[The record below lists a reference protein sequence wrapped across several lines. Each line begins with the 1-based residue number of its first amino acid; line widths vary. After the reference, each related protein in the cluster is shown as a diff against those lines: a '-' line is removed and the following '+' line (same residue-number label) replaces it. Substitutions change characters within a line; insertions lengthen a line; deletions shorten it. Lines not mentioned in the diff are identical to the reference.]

1 MDVIETA
8 IRNAFEKG
16 DASDRAFRERVY
28 RSAFAALERAL
39 KANPNVTVETAINRR
54 KNLQAKIVEIESEFV
69 PAAPAAAPDVRA
81 AERALGEVR
90 IEAPAPRPA
99 AASPAPSAAPSVS
112 LDDASRGLP
121 AAPEVTVAPPAAAPS
136 ARHAAPE
143 PSVAPHP
150 GDRSPAEPVL
160 AGSPQFDPRA
170 ERSAPAAAPSAES
183 AVPAQVERVVD
194 GRRRRPFA
202 AMFVIVTLAAA
213 IGAGIWWGMSTGL
226 FKSLAEIDT
235 SVPNPPK
242 VAAEE
247 DFDPEEEPIGAP
259 SLPGAADAQRDWIG
273 VFSPADASTVAAPSG
288 TEAAAMSDDTGAF
301 LRVRSTS
308 DAAVV
313 FDVGQGVLE
322 KLAGKSVVFAVVAR
336 AEEGKETQIS
346 ISCNFGELGGCGR
359 KRYAVGYERGDFLF
373 EVAFPAKQPGAAG
386 TIAIVSD
393 IGGEGKAIDIYEIKA
408 SPAQ

>member
-16 DASDRAFRERVY
+16 DASDRAFREKVY

-39 KANPNVTVETAINRR
+39 KANQHVTVEAAINRR
-54 KNLQAKIVEIESEFV
+54 KSLQAKITEIESEFL
-69 PAAPAAAPDVRA
+69 PAAPAVAPDVRA

-90 IEAPAPRPA
+90 IEPAGPRAGATA
-99 AASPAPSAAPSVS
+99 AAAPAAPSVS
-112 LDDASRGLP
+112 LGDSGRAGTAVP
-121 AAPEVTVAPPAAAPS
+121 G
-136 ARHAAPE
+136 
-143 PSVAPHP
+143 PSVAPVS
-150 GDRSPAEPVL
+150 GDRSQPGAVL
-160 AGSPQFDPRA
+160 PDPPEFDPHA
-170 ERSAPAAAPSAES
+170 ERAAPVPGGEA

-194 GRRRRPFA
+194 SRRRRPFA
-202 AMFVIVTLAAA
+202 AMFVVVTLAAA
-213 IGAGIWWGMSTGL
+213 IGAGVWWGMSTGL

-235 SVPNPPK
+235 SVPNPPT
-242 VAAEE
+242 VTAEE
-247 DFDPEEEPIGAP
+247 DFDPDEEPIGAP
-259 SLPGAADAQRDWIG
+259 ALPGTADQRDWIG
-273 VFSPADASTVAAPSG
+273 VFAPADASTVAAPAG
-288 TEAAAMSDDTGAF
+288 TEAATMSDDTGTF
-301 LRVRSTS
+301 RRLRSNS

-322 KLAGKSVVFAVVAR
+322 KLAGKRVVFAVVAR

-373 EVAFPAKQPGAAG
+373 EVAFPQKQPGAAG

-393 IGGEGKAIDIYEIKA
+393 IGGEGKAIDVYEIKA
-408 SPAQ
+408 SPAE

>member
-16 DASDRAFRERVY
+16 DASDRAFREKVY

-39 KANPNVTVETAINRR
+39 KANQHVTVEAAINRR
-54 KNLQAKIVEIESEFV
+54 KSLQAKITEIESEFL
-69 PAAPAAAPDVRA
+69 PAAPAVAPDVRA

-90 IEAPAPRPA
+90 IEPAGPRAGATA
-99 AASPAPSAAPSVS
+99 AAAPAAPSVS
-112 LDDASRGLP
+112 LGDGGRAG
-121 AAPEVTVAPPAAAPS
+121 S
-136 ARHAAPE
+136 AVPG
-143 PSVAPHP
+143 PSVAPVS
-150 GDRSPAEPVL
+150 GDRSRTGAVLPEP
-160 AGSPQFDPRA
+160 PEFDPHA
-170 ERSAPAAAPSAES
+170 ERAAPVPGGEA

-194 GRRRRPFA
+194 SRRRRPFA
-202 AMFVIVTLAAA
+202 AMFVVVTLAAA
-213 IGAGIWWGMSTGL
+213 IGAGVWWGMSTGL

-235 SVPNPPK
+235 SVPNPPT
-242 VAAEE
+242 VTAEE
-247 DFDPEEEPIGAP
+247 DFDPDEEPIGAP
-259 SLPGAADAQRDWIG
+259 ALPGTADQRDWIG
-273 VFSPADASTVAAPSG
+273 VFSPADASTVAAPAG
-288 TEAAAMSDDTGAF
+288 TEAATMSDDTGTF
-301 LRVRSTS
+301 LRLRSNS

-322 KLAGKSVVFAVVAR
+322 KLAGKRVVFAVVAR

-373 EVAFPAKQPGAAG
+373 EVAFPQKQPGAAG

-393 IGGEGKAIDIYEIKA
+393 IAGEGKAIDVYEIKA
-408 SPAQ
+408 SPAE

>member
-16 DASDRAFRERVY
+16 DASDRAFREKVY

-39 KANPNVTVETAINRR
+39 KANPHVTVETAINRR
-54 KNLQAKIVEIESEFV
+54 KNLQSKITEIESEYL
-69 PAAPAAAPDVRA
+69 PAAPAVSPDVRA

-90 IEAPAPRPA
+90 IEPTGPRAGATPA
-99 AASPAPSAAPSVS
+99 AATAAPSVS
-112 LDDASRGLP
+112 LGDGSRAGP
-121 AAPEVTVAPPAAAPS
+121 
-136 ARHAAPE
+136 AAPE
-143 PSVAPHP
+143 PSVAPGP
-150 GDRSPAEPVL
+150 AQRSKFAPALPEP
-160 AGSPQFDPRA
+160 PEFDPQA
-170 ERSAPAAAPSAES
+170 ERAAPVAGAEA
-183 AVPAQVERVVD
+183 AVPAQAGRVVD
-194 GRRRRPFA
+194 SRRRRPFA
-202 AMFVIVTLAAA
+202 AMFVVVTLAAA

-247 DFDPEEEPIGAP
+247 DFDPDEEPIGAP
-259 SLPGAADAQRDWIG
+259 SLPGTADQRDWIG
-273 VFSPADASTVAAPSG
+273 VFSPADASTVAAPGG

-301 LRVRSTS
+301 LRIRSNS

-322 KLAGKSVVFAVVAR
+322 RLAGKRVVFAIVAR

-373 EVAFPAKQPGAAG
+373 EVAFPQKQPGAAG

-393 IGGEGKAIDIYEIKA
+393 IGGGGKAIDVYEIKA
-408 SPAQ
+408 SPAE